1 MPAAII
7 RGAQGAPGTIGYEN
21 GLTSS
26 VFNELNFVIPKYD
39 AMLKKKFGNSYTIMS
54 ELLGNAVV
62 KEDMTTTNT
71 FSHFEVGRYL
81 GVVLVNAN
89 VTGVASGANV
99 TFVAKSPES
108 YNNGATGT
116 ESPIA
121 EGQTV
126 RIRSNGV
133 KGNVVSVT
141 RTAGAWSIV
150 VSPLGSTFFR
160 TGTSGTQ
167 LNAGEGIEIFG
178 GTQLAG
184 EASTAGKTIKPKL
197 YRYDNTAT
205 TLRSDYEVTDFA
217 SMQQTQVD
225 FGGGDMYI
233 EKLAVDNMNISMLKK
248 LDDAF
253 FEGVPYANTTS
264 IGTIGVIPEVESRG
278 GEVNYL
284 TGSAYGIADFQRI
297 TRVIDWNGGPDE
309 YHMLQDIYQ
318 RQAMNT
324 SLFGLYPN
332 GMINYGSVG
341 FGADAAV
348 TYGFKSF
355 STDTVSFHFHRA
367 KPFGAEADFGY
378 TPTQGDFRANYG
390 LCVPQGKLRDVKTGE
405 TYPYMQQVYKKH
417 PRINNMG
424 SNKIYAWGEGFT
436 LGTKTAKA
444 SDNFH
449 QICYFGSRV
458 VSAEQFI
465 INKGVAA

>member
-1 MPAAII
+1 MPATIV
-7 RGAQGAPGTIGYEN
+7 RGVQGAPGTIGYQN

-39 AMLKKKFGNSYTIMS
+39 SKLKQKFGNSYVIMS
-54 ELLGNAVV
+54 QLLGNSVL
-62 KEDMTTTNT
+62 KEEMTTTNT
-71 FSHFEVGRYL
+71 YSHFEQGRYF

-89 VTGVASGANV
+89 VTGVVSGANV
-99 TFVAKSPES
+99 TFVCKSPES
-108 YNNGATGT
+108 YNDGVTGT
-116 ESPIA
+116 QAPIA

-141 RTAGAWSIV
+141 RTAGAWSVV

-197 YRYDNTAT
+197 YRYDNTCT
-205 TLRSDYEVTDFA
+205 TIRSDYRVTDFT

-225 FGGGDMYI
+225 FGGGNQYI
-233 EKLAVDNMNISMLKK
+233 EKLAVDNMNISMLEKM
-248 LDDAF
+248 DDAL
-253 FEGVPYANTTS
+253 FEGVPYANTAN
-264 IGTIGVIPEVESRG
+264 IGTIGVIPEIESRG

-297 TRVIDWNGGPDE
+297 TRTIDWNGGPDE

-332 GMINYGSVG
+332 GMISYGSVG
-341 FGADAAV
+341 FGSEAAV
-348 TYGFKSF
+348 SYGFKSF
-355 STDTVSFHFHRA
+355 STDTVSFHFHRS
-367 KPFGAEADFGY
+367 KCFGAEAKFGY

-390 LCVPQGKLRDVKTGE
+390 LCIPQGKLRDTKTGE
-405 TYPYMQQVYKKH
+405 SYPYLQQVFKKH
-417 PRINNMG
+417 PRI
-424 SNKIYAWGEGFT
+424 SEKIYGWSVGYT
-436 LGTKTAKA
+436 QGTKTLEA
-444 SDNFH
+444 SDNFA